1 MSINKDSTIDDISN
15 FIKSFIKSEK
25 VISKFREEKI
35 KGNEIFF
42 FEKNEFKKL
51 GILNFIN
58 IKDKLNE
65 IINNKKDI
73 LNFNETVNENYT
85 EEKIAS
91 FLKNEMK
98 LEESVLNNFRN
109 IDGEKFIT
117 IKNEDLINF
126 GLKLGERKKLSKY
139 LESIREYNITNLSS
153 SEEVCI
159 FLKINLI

>member
-1 MSINKDSTIDDISN
+1 M
-15 FIKSFIKSEK
+15 
-25 VISKFREEKI
+25 
-35 KGNEIFF
+35 
-42 FEKNEFKKL
+42 
-51 GILNFIN
+51 
-58 IKDKLNE
+58 
-65 IINNKKDI
+65 
-73 LNFNETVNENYT
+73 
-85 EEKIAS
+85 
-91 FLKNEMK
+91 
-98 LEESVLNNFRN
+98 NNFRN

>member
-1 MSINKDSTIDDISN
+1 
-15 FIKSFIKSEK
+15 
-25 VISKFREEKI
+25 
-35 KGNEIFF
+35 
-42 FEKNEFKKL
+42 
-51 GILNFIN
+51 
-58 IKDKLNE
+58 
-65 IINNKKDI
+65 
-73 LNFNETVNENYT
+73 
-85 EEKIAS
+85 
-91 FLKNEMK
+91 MK